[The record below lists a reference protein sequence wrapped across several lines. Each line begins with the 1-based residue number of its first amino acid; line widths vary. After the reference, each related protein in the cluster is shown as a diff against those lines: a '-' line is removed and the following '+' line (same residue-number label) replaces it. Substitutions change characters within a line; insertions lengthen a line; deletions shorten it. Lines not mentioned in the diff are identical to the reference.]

1 LGGGCAGMLKIE
13 LAGGVTGRE
22 FPPLVGCKKALGFDC
37 CDLVRNGL
45 LDTCLDM
52 FRVAGGSDV

>member
-1 LGGGCAGMLKIE
+1 MLKIE

-22 FPPLVGCKKALGFDC
+22 FPPLVDCKKALGFDC